1 MHSARK
7 VSNLAVAVAVVQ
19 IISEHVDLCLE
30 HSTRVLFT
38 LATRQAGRRAG
49 GNETRTQRSTR
60 TLAHLVLSARI
71 LAKAAM
77 QSGVMDASVPPH
89 TITSASP
96 SRTKRNASPTAC
108 SPVVHAVVAAR
119 FGPCEH
125 VNTAVHH

>member
-7 VSNLAVAVAVVQ
+7 VSILAVAVAVVQ

-38 LATRQAGRRAG
+38 LAARQAGRRERDTNA
-49 GNETRTQRSTR
+49 
-60 TLAHLVLSARI
+60 TLNANAHLVLSARI

-125 VNTAVHH
+125 VNTTVHH